1 METSSEAFYATYIKE
16 YHEVK
21 ANYLFSLLNQIDK
34 LNEELKSKELVKEG
48 VRLPLTENTKFIL
61 QTDLRQNYF
70 HCIETFFEFFFAF
83 LPNNDKVLD
92 NSKIVRQ
99 LVKANWQKNYSKIE
113 QIANGKMKLNFLNRK
128 IEVIGHNV
136 TIGHYLFYPGT
147 FSKEKFGGSWY
158 EMIAASLENIKNV
171 IKILAC
177 DFCPRDEYNSYKH
190 TMRAFPSFES
200 IQLFDVETK
209 EEKLKFDI
217 SNSISFQVYND
228 KEKETTIKTKLLDPQ
243 RDFDMTK
250 QCGRL
255 IHNMI
260 ELRNVMFNRNQ
271 DNGDKKVAVLLFSED
286 NVAESS
292 KHNVDIQDLS
302 FSTKI
307 V

>member
-1 METSSEAFYATYIKE
+1 METSPEAFYATYIKE

-21 ANYLFSLLNQIDK
+21 ANYLFTLLNQIDK
-34 LNEELKSKELVKEG
+34 VNEDLKSKEIVKEG
-48 VRLPLTENTKFIL
+48 VRVPLTDNTKFIL

-83 LPNNDKVLD
+83 LPNKDKVPD

-113 QIANGKMKLNFLNRK
+113 QIANGKMKLGFLNRK
-128 IEVIGHNV
+128 IDVIGHNV

-158 EMIAASLENIKNV
+158 EMIADSLENIKNV
-171 IKILAC
+171 IKILAS

-200 IQLFDVETK
+200 LQLFDVETK

-228 KEKETTIKTKLLDPQ
+228 KERETTIKTKLLDPQ

-250 QCGRL
+250 QCSRL
-255 IHNMI
+255 IHNMV

-286 NVAESS
+286 NVTESS

-307 V
+307 F

>member
-1 METSSEAFYATYIKE
+1 METSPESFYSSYIKE

-21 ANYLFSLLNQIDK
+21 ANYLFTLLNDIEK
-34 LNEELKSKELVKEG
+34 TNENLKCKELIKED
-48 VRLPLTENTKFIL
+48 VSLSLTNNTKFIL

-83 LPNNDKVLD
+83 LPNNEIVPD

-99 LVKANWQKNYSKIE
+99 LVKANWQKNYKRIE
-113 QIANGKMKLNFLNRK
+113 QIANGKMKLNFLDQE
-128 IEVIGHNV
+128 IEDIEHNV

-147 FSKEKFGGSWY
+147 YAKGKFDNNWY
-158 EMIAASLENIKNV
+158 QMVSESIENIKNV
-171 IKILAC
+171 IKILAS
-177 DFCPRDEYNSYKH
+177 DFCPRDEYNAYKH
-190 TMRAFPSFES
+190 TMRAYPNYQS
-200 IQLFDVETK
+200 LHLLDLETK
-209 EEKLKFDI
+209 EEKLSFDI
-217 SNSISFQVYND
+217 SNSISFQIYND
-228 KEKETTIKTKLLDPQ
+228 KEKETIVNTKMLDPQ

-250 QCGRL
+250 QCSRL
-255 IHNMI
+255 IHNMV

-271 DNGDKKVAVLLFSED
+271 KNGNNKVAILLFGED